1 MVSFFGTLVP
11 TVEAGP
17 PFADTQKQLADLLLQ
32 YPALQIT
39 YRRIPFLES
48 EFDQYVTYELP
59 PRLCFQMFATK
70 GSEIMIQVLRPHKR
84 LYYMQYAK
92 DVRAFRKLVTTA
104 VPPPTAQFSYASLA
118 AMPRKP
124 SSEEDDEDEK
134 KDSSLAIDEAA
145 SLTAR
150 PDVLGL
156 STEHVAL
163 HGMNKILWDQYLWPF
178 FQSQGHHLQAF
189 ARERDS
195 RALQQQWNVCTL
207 TNPQYVTSDAAR
219 MAQIFKFYHIS
230 PTQVK
235 VHVKGSTLLFLNI
248 SDCVACL
255 QMIWDGR
262 LKPRNFL

>member
-1 MVSFFGTLVP
+1 
-11 TVEAGP
+11 
-17 PFADTQKQLADLLLQ
+17 
-32 YPALQIT
+32 
-39 YRRIPFLES
+39 
-48 EFDQYVTYELP
+48 
-59 PRLCFQMFATK
+59 
-70 GSEIMIQVLRPHKR
+70 
-84 LYYMQYAK
+84 
-92 DVRAFRKLVTTA
+92 
-104 VPPPTAQFSYASLA
+104 
-118 AMPRKP
+118 MPRKP
-124 SSEEDDEDEK
+124 SSEEEGEAEK

-150 PDVLGL
+150 PDVVGL

-235 VHVKGSTLLFLNI
+235 VHVKGSTLLFLNTK
-248 SDCVACL
+248 C
-255 QMIWDGR
+255 
-262 LKPRNFL
+262 RNGPVTPANTAVYRVVTMALWVDYNKLAESLRAQGVRVLSPANLDDDDD